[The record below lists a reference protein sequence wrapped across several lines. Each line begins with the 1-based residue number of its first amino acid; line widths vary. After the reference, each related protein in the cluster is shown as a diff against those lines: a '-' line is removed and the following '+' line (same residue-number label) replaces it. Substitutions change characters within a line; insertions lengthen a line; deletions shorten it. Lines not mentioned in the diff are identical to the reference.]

1 MEKYPLQNTN
11 ITLVKHSLTSF
22 ILLCIALTIHQDVDV
37 LLLHGSNF
45 ASLLAFLIWKC
56 YLEHYEIYS
65 VRLVGIF
72 LSIMELLAVLQR
84 KKIPCSGLLA
94 HVVLLVVFGENLEID
109 SVVCMSGVWT

>member
-84 KKIPCSGLLA
+84 KKNSLFWSTCTCGLARCVWRKSG
-94 HVVLLVVFGENLEID
+94 D
-109 SVVCMSGVWT
+109 